1 MSYFAYD
8 PDMYETV
15 SDRHTCAYHKLH
27 PGAPWAG
34 CTCSAS
40 FSQRLRPRDEYL
52 ALRDKRIRDE
62 EDRVLA
68 QAEAIKAS
76 RAALSKAGTD

>member
-1 MSYFAYD
+1 MSYILYD
-8 PDMYETV
+8 PDMYEYAGET
-15 SDRHTCAYHKLH
+15 HTCAYHKQH

-40 FSQRLRPRDEYL
+40 YGQKLRPRAEYE
-52 ALRDKRIRDE
+52 AIRDRKIREE

-68 QAEAIKAS
+68 QAERIKAARGS
-76 RAALSKAGTD
+76 A